1 MPTTAHARLII
12 EHLKAH
18 NETVA
23 VAESLT
29 AGGVGHAL
37 TTIPGASSVFLGG
50 VISYTSDV
58 KVNFLGV
65 SQKTIDQHSVV
76 SEEVANEIGH
86 FLLGHFQEVTP
97 I

>member
-1 MPTTAHARLII
+1 MPTTAHARLIV
-12 EHLKAH
+12 EHLKERG
-18 NETVA
+18 ETVA

-37 TTIPGASSVFLGG
+37 TTIPGASSIFLGG

-65 SQKTIDQHSVV
+65 RSIQRCQRRSCK
-76 SEEVANEIGH
+76 
-86 FLLGHFQEVTP
+86 
-97 I
+97 